1 MQAKATPPHFI
12 DDSSVWHGKDFGATR
27 SWVRE
32 LPPESVDEI
41 VASVARA
48 IDQGKSFADVG
59 KADFPLPKTAGLL
72 RAVFDDL
79 ETGRG
84 FSVIGG
90 FPVERFTYDEAL
102 IGYAGLSAHLGTL
115 VDQSYA
121 GAMKVDVKD
130 LGLAYGKD
138 VRGYQ
143 SNAMLRFHTDGAV
156 FTGLLCLSESAE
168 GGLSVLTSSGALSN
182 VILRERPD
190 LYEILATGFFH
201 HRRGEHPPGEN
212 PVSSV
217 PIPVFAFY
225 DGLLQCN
232 YDRNQSL
239 WAADEG
245 IPVTPEQLEAMDY
258 LDALMARPEYQ
269 LHMEMRR
276 GDVQFVNNFTVMH
289 SRTEYRDGPGRR
301 RHLVRYWIDVPHG
314 KRKGLTTRDLYVRE
328 SRLATVVAAE
338 GHTEAHTRGRQP

>member
-1 MQAKATPPHFI
+1 MRPTPPQLI
-12 DDSSVWHGKDFGATR
+12 DDASVWMAKDFGPAR
-27 SWVRE
+27 SWVHQ
-32 LPPESVDEI
+32 LTAASQDE
-41 VASVARA
+41 VEAAVRKAA
-48 IDQGKSFADVG
+48 GAGKRFTDVG
-59 KADFPLPKTAGLL
+59 LADFPLPTTRSLL
-72 RAVFDDL
+72 RQVFADL
-79 ETGRG
+79 EDGAG
-84 FSVIGG
+84 FSVVGG

-156 FTGLLCLSESAE
+156 LTGLLCLESAVD

-182 VILRERPD
+182 RMLQERPD
-190 LYEILATGFFH
+190 LHALLVKGFHH
-201 HRRGEHPPGEN
+201 HRRGEHAPGDN
-212 PVSSV
+212 PVSPA
-217 PIPVFAFY
+217 PIPVFGFY
-225 DGLLQCN
+225 DGLLHCT

-239 WAADEG
+239 WSAEEG
-245 IPVTPEQLEAMDY
+245 IVFTPEQIESMDY
-258 LDALMARPEYQ
+258 LDSLMARDEFQ
-269 LHMEMRR
+269 LHMEMRK

-289 SRTEYRDGPGRR
+289 SRTEYRDSATQK

-314 KRKGLTTRDLYVRE
+314 KRKGFTTRELYVRDGKL
-328 SRLATVVAAE
+328 LAE
-338 GHTEAHTRGRQP
+338 QS